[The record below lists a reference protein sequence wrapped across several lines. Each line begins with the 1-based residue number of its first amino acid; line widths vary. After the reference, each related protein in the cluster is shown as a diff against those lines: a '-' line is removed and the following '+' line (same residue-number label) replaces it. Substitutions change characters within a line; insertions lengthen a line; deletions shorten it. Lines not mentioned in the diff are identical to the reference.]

1 MPLLART
8 LALNAMYN
16 YARDVFKTPKGKEH
30 ELLSICCII
39 KTMMG
44 WNLNN
49 VAVTC
54 RERCGGMGYLAVS
67 KFSDFIA
74 LGHAAITAEG
84 DNRVLM
90 TKITKDYMT
99 NVKLHGFKV
108 PQSSKAI
115 SEILA
120 LKDITQ
126 LDTLLDL
133 LKFRE
138 EALFQSLT

>member
-1 MPLLART
+1 
-8 LALNAMYN
+8 
-16 YARDVFKTPKGKEH
+16 
-30 ELLSICCII
+30 
-39 KTMMG
+39 MG
-44 WNLNN
+44 WNCNN

-115 SEILA
+115 SEISA

-138 EALFQSLT
+138 GALFQSLT